1 MPLALHGELTVDHS
15 NLMSNGEDLGI
26 AIARIEER
34 QIALAEK
41 IDRLLSATDDMES
54 RIVILEQFRWK
65 VAGMAAA
72 VGVGA
77 AVVGKM
83 IGVFIK

>member
-1 MPLALHGELTVDHS
+1 
-15 NLMSNGEDLGI
+15 MSSGGDQLDV

-34 QIALAEK
+34 QIAMAEK
-41 IDRLLSATDDMES
+41 MDRLLSVSDDMES

-72 VGVGA
+72 VGVTT
-77 AVVGKM
+77 AVIGRM
-83 IGVFIK
+83 IGVLIK